1 MHFTIYCFCQEVVNV
16 PLTAQEAIKKLKR
29 EGWKEVRQAGSHKIF
44 RKNGNI
50 IVVPDH
56 RGDLKPGVEAD
67 IKKKAGW

>member
-1 MHFTIYCFCQEVVNV
+1 M
-16 PLTAQEAIKKLKR
+16 TAQEAIRKLKR

-44 RKNGNI
+44 RKDGKI
-50 IVVPDH
+50 VVVPDH

>member
-1 MHFTIYCFCQEVVNV
+1 M
-16 PLTAQEAIKKLKR
+16 TAQETIRKLKR

-50 IVVPDH
+50 IIVPDH

-67 IKKKAGW
+67 IKKKSGW